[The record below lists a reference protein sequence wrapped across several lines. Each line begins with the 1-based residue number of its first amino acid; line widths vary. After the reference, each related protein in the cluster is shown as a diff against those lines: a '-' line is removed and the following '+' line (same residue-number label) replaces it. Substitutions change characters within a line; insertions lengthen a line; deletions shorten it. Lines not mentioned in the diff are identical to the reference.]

1 MDEARADLVL
11 QYVLASAGELAGVAR
26 EVSATQMVKL
36 AYLGDAAHS
45 LRNDGATY
53 TGAAWTFSQLGPH
66 APELEARVAP
76 AIRRVG
82 ATVRGAVA
90 MLEDDDL
97 GHLRAAE
104 LALPAVV
111 ARIIHH
117 ALRTYARDT
126 NGLLAHVYATAP
138 MRRAKP
144 GAAIDFTPPEVTAPV
159 EPVAPPAPLTP
170 RQRLALSARRAKE
183 PSPRA
188 PTKPVYA
195 SRYDVT
201 FVAGHAALD
210 AAERPLIACGGSLTI
225 EDAAWDAL
233 ARRARDVP

>member
-36 AYLGDAAHS
+36 AYLGDAAHAA
-45 LRNDGATY
+45 RNDGATY

-66 APELEARVAP
+66 CPALEARVAP

-82 ATVRGAVA
+82 ATVRGTVA

-111 ARIIHH
+111 ARVIHH

-144 GAAIDFTPPEVTAPV
+144 GAAIDFAPV
-159 EPVAPPAPLTP
+159 EVPAAAEPVAPPAPLTP
-170 RQRLALSARRAKE
+170 RQRLAMSARRAKE
-183 PSPRA
+183 TVVPARPA
-188 PTKPVYA
+188 PVYA
-195 SRYDVT
+195 PRYDAT
-201 FVAGHAALD
+201 FVAGQRALD
-210 AAERPLIACGGSLTI
+210 ATERPLIACGGSLLI
-225 EDAAWDAL
+225 EDAAWDAP

>member
-1 MDEARADLVL
+1 MDEARVDLVL
-11 QYVLASAGELAGVAR
+11 QYVLASAGEMQGVAR

-36 AYLGDAAHS
+36 AYLGDAAHAA
-45 LRNDGATY
+45 RHDGATF

-66 APELEARVAP
+66 DAAVEARVAP

-82 ATVRGAVA
+82 ATVRGTVA

-111 ARIIHH
+111 ARVIHH

-126 NGLLAHVYATAP
+126 HGLLAHVYATAP

-144 GAAIDFTPPEVTAPV
+144 GAAIDLAPVEVAAAV
-159 EPVAPPAPLTP
+159 EPVATPAPLTP
-170 RQRLALSARRAKE
+170 RQRLAMSARRAKGMAAAV
-183 PSPRA
+183 RA
-188 PTKPVYA
+188 AAVYA
-195 SRYDVT
+195 PRYDAV
-201 FVAGHAALD
+201 FVAGQAALD
-210 AAERPLIACGGSLTI
+210 ATERPLIACGGSLTI
-225 EDAAWDAL
+225 EDAAWDVA
-233 ARRARDVP
+233 ARRTRDVP